1 MTKLIKSE
9 ALGRVQPPAT
19 IAITTLGRELREQG
33 RSIISLG
40 IGQPDF
46 NTPPHVIE
54 AANEAAHRGETRY
67 PPIGGVPELRDAVI
81 AKFKRE
87 NNLQVA
93 NNEVTI
99 SGGGKQILSNCF
111 YATLNQ
117 GDEVIL
123 PAPYWLAYRQSVELC
138 NATAV
143 IVNTTAETA
152 LKLTPE
158 ALDAAITD
166 KTKWLILNNPG
177 NPTGAVYN
185 RAELKALSEVL
196 LRHPHVWL
204 ISDDMYE
211 HLIYSD
217 EDFCTMAQV
226 EPALRD
232 RILTVNGVSK
242 AYAMTGWRIGYAAGP
257 AELIK
262 AMELVQSLWCA
273 GTCSVSQ
280 WAAEAALNGPQE
292 SVKSNLEIYCTRRE
306 LVVNALN
313 ATEGLECVMPDGAF
327 YAYPSCEA
335 LIGGTTPAGQVIESD
350 VDFCMALLQE
360 QGVATVHGKAFGTS
374 PNFRISYASSN
385 QEIEEAMR
393 RVADFCAS
401 IKKA

>member
-1 MTKLIKSE
+1 MTELIKSE

-19 IAITTLGRELREQG
+19 IAITVLGRELREQG
-33 RSIISLG
+33 RSIVSLG

-46 NTPPHVIE
+46 DTPPHIIE

-67 PPIGGVPELRDAVI
+67 PPIGGIPELRAAVI

-87 NNLQVA
+87 NSLDVA
-93 NNEVTI
+93 SDEVTI
-99 SGGGKQILSNCF
+99 SNGGKQILSNCF
-111 YATLNQ
+111 FATLNH

-123 PAPYWLAYRQSVELC
+123 PAPYWLAYQQSIELC
-138 NATAV
+138 NATV
-143 IVNTTAETA
+143 VVVKTTAETA

-158 ALDAAITD
+158 ALDAAITE
-166 KTKWLILNNPG
+166 KTKWLVLNNPG

-185 RAELKALSEVL
+185 RAELKALADVL
-196 LRHPHVWL
+196 LRHPHVWV

-257 AELIK
+257 AELIR

-280 WAAEAALNGPQE
+280 WAAVAALNGPQD
-292 SVKSNLEIYCTRRE
+292 SVKSNLEIYRTRRE

-313 ATEGLECVMPDGAF
+313 AIDGLECVMPDGAF

-335 LIGGTTPAGQVIESD
+335 LLGGVTPAGQKIESD

-401 IKKA
+401 IKKD

>member
-1 MTKLIKSE
+1 MSELIKSE

-19 IAITTLGRELREQG
+19 IAITMLGRELKEQG
-33 RSIISLG
+33 RSIVSLG

-46 NTPPHVIE
+46 NTPPHIIE
-54 AANEAAHRGETRY
+54 AANEAARRGETRY
-67 PPIGGVPELRDAVI
+67 PPIGGIPELRSAVI
-81 AKFKRE
+81 DKFKRE
-87 NNLQVA
+87 NCVEVA
-93 NNEVTI
+93 ANEVTI

-111 YATLNQ
+111 YATLNE

-123 PAPYWLAYRQSVELC
+123 PAPYWLAYQQSIELC
-138 NATAV
+138 NATV
-143 IVNTTAETA
+143 VVVNTSAETA

-158 ALDAAITD
+158 ALDAAITK
-166 KTKWLILNNPG
+166 KTKWLVLNNPG
-177 NPTGAVYN
+177 NPTGAVYT
-185 RAELKALSEVL
+185 RAELKALGEVL
-196 LRHPHVWL
+196 LRHPKVWL

-226 EPALRD
+226 VPGLRD

-280 WAAEAALNGPQE
+280 WAAVAALNGPQD
-292 SVKSNLEIYCTRRE
+292 SVKSNLEVYRTRRE

-313 ATEGLECVMPDGAF
+313 AIDGLDCVMPDGAF

-385 QEIEEAMR
+385 AEIEEAMR

-401 IKKA
+401 IKRA